1 MTAIANQR
9 RDRTPPNRKRTMAAQ
24 REIEFLFTKSG
35 IIVPTTLLW
44 QEAPLTCKAIWD
56 VLKKPFRSRARHAIW
71 SGKEVFF
78 YLPQTMPKDLPLENH
93 TIFPES
99 GEIMF
104 YYMPEKRLKG
114 VQTIKFRE
122 PGNVFELA
130 IFYGTNNLRLTME
143 MGWRGS
149 VFGRIPGP
157 HLSELEGACE
167 DLYWNGTFDIEVRRK
182 SGHGESGL
190 R

>member
-1 MTAIANQR
+1 MGTE
-9 RDRTPPNRKRTMAAQ
+9 K
-24 REIEFLFTKSG
+24 EIEILFTKSK
-35 IIVPTTLLW
+35 IILPATLLW
-44 QEAPLTCKAIWD
+44 KEAPLTCSATWK
-56 VLKKPFRSRARHAIW
+56 VLQKPVRSRARHAIW

-99 GEIMF
+99 GDLMF
-104 YYMPEKRLKG
+104 YYMPEKRVKG
-114 VQTIKFRE
+114 IQTIKFRD
-122 PGNVFELA
+122 PGDVFELA

-149 VFGRIPGP
+149 VFGRVPEN
-157 HLSELEGACE
+157 HLPELEAACE
-167 DLYWNGTFDIEVRRK
+167 DLYWNGTFDIEVRRR
-182 SGHGESGL
+182 SEI

>member
-1 MTAIANQR
+1 
-9 RDRTPPNRKRTMAAQ
+9 MATEK
-24 REIEFLFTKSG
+24 EIEILFTRSG
-35 IIVPTTLLW
+35 ILLPSTLLW
-44 QEAPLTCKAIWD
+44 KEAPLTCAAVWN
-56 VLKKPFRSRARHAIW
+56 VLKKPVRSRARHAIW

-93 TIFPES
+93 TIFPEP
-99 GEIMF
+99 GDLMF

-114 VQTIKFRE
+114 TQAIQFRD
-122 PGNVFELA
+122 PGDVFELA

-149 VFGRIPGP
+149 VFGQVPKDRLP
-157 HLSELEGACE
+157 ELEAACE
-167 DLYWNGTFDIEVRRK
+167 DLYWNGTFDIEVRRGSK
-182 SGHGESGL
+182 